1 LTYMAVIE
9 FSGVSKYFSHGAG
22 RQLLRGHVKGFFQRG
37 GREKFV
43 ALNDVSFALEA
54 GETVAVIGANGAG
67 KSTLLAL
74 VAQLAEP
81 DRGNVTVRGR
91 VAALLE
97 LGSGFHSDLS
107 GRENVRLN
115 ASLLGLG
122 RAKLSRIF
130 DDIVDFSGV
139 GDFIEEPLRTYS
151 SGMVMRLAFSVAINV
166 APDILIVD
174 ELLAVGDQSF
184 QTKCLAK
191 ILEFQKEG
199 KTLLCV
205 SHVASAVQ
213 QLCRRALWLDHGK
226 LMMDGASEEVV
237 EAYRQSQTAG

>member
-1 LTYMAVIE
+1 MAVIE
-9 FSGVSKYFSHGAG
+9 FSGVSKYFSRGAR
-22 RQLLRGHVKGFFQRG
+22 RQLLRGHVQDFLRHR

-43 ALNDVSFALEA
+43 ALNDISFALEA
-54 GETVAVIGANGAG
+54 GESVAVIGANGAG

-74 VAQLAEP
+74 VARLAEP
-81 DRGNVTVRGR
+81 DRGTVSVHGR

-97 LGSGFHSDLS
+97 LGSGFHGDLS

-122 RAKLSRIF
+122 RARVNKIF
-130 DDIVDFSGV
+130 DEIVDFSGV
-139 GDFIEEPLRTYS
+139 GDFIDEPMRTYS
-151 SGMVMRLAFSVAINV
+151 TGMIMRLAFSVAINV

-174 ELLAVGDQSF
+174 EVLAVGDQSF
-184 QTKCLAK
+184 QTKCLGK
-191 ILEFQKEG
+191 IVEFRQQG

-205 SHVASAVQ
+205 SHVTSAVQ
-213 QLCRRALWLDHGK
+213 QLCGRALWLDHGK

-237 EAYRQSQTAG
+237 EAYRRSQGG